1 MLYSTSIGLDVHAR
15 SITASALVHETGE
28 VVRASFPGGDARAV
42 AAWAAGLPRP
52 CRAVYESGPTGFA
65 LKRELDAL
73 GLPTVVGAVT
83 KMLRPSGDRVKT
95 DRRDA
100 DFLARMLA
108 VGNVVECWCP
118 TPAEE
123 ADRDLSRLREQVRG
137 DLMRARHQLSKL
149 LLRKGLVYPGRTT
162 WTREHRQ
169 WLRSIGLPEPE
180 ERFVL
185 SELLEAVAQAEER
198 RRRVDAEIARRAAAP
213 EHAPVVAALS
223 GIRGGVHPHRLR
235 PRRRAGRP
243 LEVPGRPLPHVLRGA
258 GALRVLVG
266 RVGEPRG
273 DHEGGQR
280 PREEAPRRGRLAP
293 REAALARLGGEVEG
307 RGAHRVHRGGLR
319 EVQRAAARQVR
330 PTQGQG
336 QARLRVRD
344 RRRARARGLRLGDR
358 LRGPGPGGPG
368 LVAAPP
374 LRRRPRRR
382 PVGRPANALRPAPA
396 CHGRD

>member
-73 GLPTVVGAVT
+73 GLPTVVGAIT

-223 GIRGGVHPHRLR
+223 GIRGVSTLTAFALDAELGDLSRFRDARSLMSYVGLVPSESSSGESVSRGAIT
-235 PRRRAGRP
+235 RAGNAHARRLLVEAAWHHERP
-243 LEVPGRPLPHVLRGA
+243 LSPASEARWRDAAPTASIA
-258 GALRVLVG
+258 GACG
-266 RVGEPRG
+266 RCNE
-273 DHEGGQR
+273 
-280 PREEAPRRGRLAP
+280 RLH
-293 REAALARLGGEVEG
+293 ARF
-307 RGAHRVHRGGLR
+307 
-319 EVQRAAARQVR
+319 
-330 PTQGQG
+330 
-336 QARLRVRD
+336 ARLRGRGKPGCVCATAV
-344 RRRARARGLRLGDR
+344 ARELAGFVWAIGSEAQALA
-358 LRGPGPGGPG
+358 GP
-368 LVAAPP
+368 AS
-374 LRRRPRRR
+374 
-382 PVGRPANALRPAPA
+382 
-396 CHGRD
+396 

>member
-123 ADRDLSRLREQVRG
+123 A
-137 DLMRARHQLSKL
+137 
-149 LLRKGLVYPGRTT
+149 
-162 WTREHRQ
+162 
-169 WLRSIGLPEPE
+169 
-180 ERFVL
+180 
-185 SELLEAVAQAEER
+185 
-198 RRRVDAEIARRAAAP
+198 
-213 EHAPVVAALS
+213 
-223 GIRGGVHPHRLR
+223 
-235 PRRRAGRP
+235 
-243 LEVPGRPLPHVLRGA
+243 
-258 GALRVLVG
+258 
-266 RVGEPRG
+266 
-273 DHEGGQR
+273 
-280 PREEAPRRGRLAP
+280 
-293 REAALARLGGEVEG
+293 
-307 RGAHRVHRGGLR
+307 
-319 EVQRAAARQVR
+319 
-330 PTQGQG
+330 
-336 QARLRVRD
+336 
-344 RRRARARGLRLGDR
+344 
-358 LRGPGPGGPG
+358 
-368 LVAAPP
+368 
-374 LRRRPRRR
+374 
-382 PVGRPANALRPAPA
+382 
-396 CHGRD
+396 